1 MIDVRGSSTL
11 RGGSFTPAQEV
22 LGGIRMQT
30 EQATGSKP
38 VSSYLSSMIS
48 ASVPALI
55 PPIPSSL

>member
-11 RGGSFTPAQEV
+11 GGSFTPGQEV

-38 VSSYLSSMIS
+38 VSSSLSSMIS
-48 ASVPALI
+48 ASVTALI
-55 PPIPSSL
+55 PP